1 MVTTAVAAS
10 TATQRRIA
18 ADAGNLAAI
27 TRLLAAGAAPDYR
40 SDRSAMSSLMLAAG
54 RPHPEVVLA
63 LLAAGAN
70 PKLRTSSGFT
80 PLYHAVLETQVE
92 NARLLLEAGA
102 DLARDRDL
110 LLATAREKGNA
121 EMKSLLEGAEA
132 PPVQ

>member
-1 MVTTAVAAS
+1 MIPHRQGAWNGYNTVAS
-10 TATQRRIA
+10 WQLTA
-18 ADAGNLAAI
+18 ADVSPI
-27 TRLLAAGAAPDYR
+27 
-40 SDRSAMSSLMLAAG
+40 
-54 RPHPEVVLA
+54 
-63 LLAAGAN
+63 
-70 PKLRTSSGFT
+70 FT
-80 PLYHAVLETQVE
+80 PLYHAVLESQVE